1 MPRIT
6 LPDASV
12 REYEGEVDG
21 ATIAGDIGAGLLK
34 AAIGVKIDDQLFDL
48 SRPIGE
54 DCELS
59 IVTSARKGDPLD
71 ADALYLVR
79 HSCAHVMAEAIQRV
93 VPAADLVYGPPTD
106 DGFYY
111 DIAFP
116 EDRPL
121 STTDFEEIEA
131 EMAKIIAEDRPFQRV
146 DMPIDGGM
154 SKLQSEGSKYKL
166 DNAERA
172 VEAGSEALSWYATGE
187 PGTAWEDLCRGPH
200 IPLTGKIKYFKLLNT
215 SGAYWR
221 GNENNKM
228 LQRIYG
234 TAFSS
239 KKALNKYLKFLEE
252 AKNRDHRKL
261 GKELALFTF
270 DEEVGP
276 GLPLWLPNGTVIID
290 ELEALAKETED
301 KAEYQRVR
309 TPHLTK
315 GSLYEKSGHL
325 EHYQETMYPSMDVDG
340 IEYYVKPMNCPHHHK
355 IYAAHPKSYRDLP
368 VRLSEYGT
376 CYRYE
381 KSGQL
386 FGLMRVR
393 GMQMNDAHI
402 YCTPQQFKD
411 EFLAVCNMYLYYFD
425 IFGIDKY
432 QMRLGL
438 HDPKGL
444 GGKYIDEP
452 ELWKQTEAEVRQAL
466 IEGNIDHEEI
476 SGEAAFYGPKI
487 DVQVWSAIGK
497 EFTLATN
504 QVDFAIPKRFGLT
517 FTDEAGQEQTPL
529 CIHRAPLSTHERII
543 GFLIEHYGGD
553 FPLWLAPIQVAV
565 LPVSDKVIDYA
576 KNVETAL
583 KEAGIRVQLNGQ
595 PNKVGAK
602 IRQAELQR
610 INVMLVVG
618 EKEAQDN
625 QVALRR
631 RFKGDLGTQ
640 SLDDVVTE
648 LKTEIETRRNT
659 YRTN

>member
-1 MPRIT
+1 MSQITVT
-6 LPDASV
+6 LPDNSTRSYDGGVTPQEIAESIGSRLAQDAIAAQVNGQSV
-12 REYEGEVDG
+12 
-21 ATIAGDIGAGLLK
+21 
-34 AAIGVKIDDQLFDL
+34 DL
-48 SRPIGE
+48 NVPIE
-54 DCELS
+54 
-59 IVTSARKGDPLD
+59 
-71 ADALYLVR
+71 ADAEVAILTGDSPEGHEVLL
-79 HSCAHVMAEAIQRV
+79 HSTAHLMAHAVKELFPEAKVTIG
-93 VPAADLVYGPPTD
+93 PAIENR
-106 DGFYY
+106 FYY
-111 DIAFP
+111 DF
-116 EDRPL
+116 D
-121 STTDFEEIEA
+121 
-131 EMAKIIAEDRPFQRV
+131 
-146 DMPIDGGM
+146 IDGTFSDEDLVKIEKKMGELAANDHVVTRM
-154 SKLQSEGSKYKL
+154 ELTHDEAVKLFNKMNESYKVEIIEDIEGDDKISAYTQG
-166 DNAERA
+166 DF
-172 VEAGSEALSWYATGE
+172 T
-187 PGTAWEDLCRGPH
+187 DLCRGPH
-200 IPLTGKIKYFKLLNT
+200 VLQTGKIKYFKLLNT

-234 TAFSS
+234 TSFSS
-239 KKALNKYLKFLEE
+239 KKDLNKYLNFLEE
-252 AKNRDHRKL
+252 AKKRDHRKL

-276 GLPLWLPNGTVIID
+276 GLPLWLPNGAVIID

-301 KAEYQRVR
+301 KAAYLRVR

-325 EHYQETMYPSMDVDG
+325 DHYQDAMYPSMDVDG

-355 IYAAHPKSYRDLP
+355 IYAARPKSYRDLP

-393 GMQMNDAHI
+393 SMQMNDAHI
-402 YCTPQQFKD
+402 YCTKDQFKD
-411 EFLAVCNMYLYYFD
+411 EFLAVCKMYLYYFD

-432 QMRLGL
+432 QLRLGL

-444 GGKYIDEP
+444 GKKYIDEP
-452 ELWKQTEAEVRQAL
+452 ELWQQTEAEVREAL
-466 IEGNIDHEEI
+466 LEGNIDHVEL

-517 FTDEAGQEQTPL
+517 FADEAGREQTPL
-529 CIHRAPLSTHERII
+529 CIHRAPLSTHERFV
-543 GFLIEHYGGD
+543 GFLIEHFGGD
-553 FPLWLAPIQVAV
+553 FPLWLAPVQVAV

-576 KNVETAL
+576 RNVETTL
-583 KEAGIRVQLNGQ
+583 KETGIRVQLNDQ
-595 PNKVGAK
+595 PDKVGAK

-618 EKEAQDN
+618 EKEAQNN

-640 SLDDVVTE
+640 HLDDVVTE

>member
-1 MPRIT
+1 MSQITVT
-6 LPDASV
+6 LPDNSTRSFDSGVTPQEIAESIGSLLAKDALAAQVNGQSV
-12 REYEGEVDG
+12 
-21 ATIAGDIGAGLLK
+21 
-34 AAIGVKIDDQLFDL
+34 DL
-48 SRPIGE
+48 NVPIE
-54 DCELS
+54 
-59 IVTSARKGDPLD
+59 
-71 ADALYLVR
+71 ADAEVAILTGDSPEGHEVLL
-79 HSCAHVMAEAIQRV
+79 HSTAHLMAHAVKELFPDAKVTIGPAIENR
-93 VPAADLVYGPPTD
+93 
-106 DGFYY
+106 FYY
-111 DIAFP
+111 DF
-116 EDRPL
+116 D
-121 STTDFEEIEA
+121 
-131 EMAKIIAEDRPFQRV
+131 
-146 DMPIDGGM
+146 IDGTFSDEDLVKIEEKM
-154 SKLQSEGSKYKL
+154 REL
-166 DNAERA
+166 AENDHAVTRLELRRDEA
-172 VEAGSEALSWYATGE
+172 VELFNEMNESYKVEIIEQIEGDDSISAYTQGDFT
-187 PGTAWEDLCRGPH
+187 DLCRGPH

-239 KKALNKYLKFLEE
+239 KKSLNKYLNFLEE
-252 AKNRDHRKL
+252 AKKRDHRKL

-393 GMQMNDAHI
+393 SMQMNDAHI

-411 EFLAVCNMYLYYFD
+411 EFLAVCKMYLYYFD

-432 QMRLGL
+432 QLRLGL
-438 HDPKGL
+438 HNPEGL

-517 FTDEAGQEQTPL
+517 FTDEGGREQTPI
-529 CIHRAPLSTHERII
+529 CIHRAPLSTHERFV

-565 LPVSDKVIDYA
+565 LPVSYKVIDYA

-610 INVMLVVG
+610 VNVMLVVG

-640 SLDDVVTE
+640 ALDDVVTE

>member
-1 MPRIT
+1 MSQITVT
-6 LPDASV
+6 LPDNSTRSFDSGVTPQEIAESIGSRLAQDALAAQVNGQSV
-12 REYEGEVDG
+12 
-21 ATIAGDIGAGLLK
+21 
-34 AAIGVKIDDQLFDL
+34 DL
-48 SRPIGE
+48 NVPIE
-54 DCELS
+54 
-59 IVTSARKGDPLD
+59 
-71 ADALYLVR
+71 ADAEVAILTGDSPEGHEVLL
-79 HSCAHVMAEAIQRV
+79 HSTAHLMAHAVKELFPDAKVTIGPAIENR
-93 VPAADLVYGPPTD
+93 
-106 DGFYY
+106 FYY
-111 DIAFP
+111 DF
-116 EDRPL
+116 D
-121 STTDFEEIEA
+121 
-131 EMAKIIAEDRPFQRV
+131 
-146 DMPIDGGM
+146 IDGTFSYEDLVKIEEKM
-154 SKLQSEGSKYKL
+154 REL
-166 DNAERA
+166 AENDHAVTRLELRRDEA
-172 VEAGSEALSWYATGE
+172 VELFNEMNESYKVEIIEQIEGDDCISAYTQGDFT
-187 PGTAWEDLCRGPH
+187 DLCRGPH

-239 KKALNKYLKFLEE
+239 KKALNKYLNFIEE
-252 AKNRDHRKL
+252 AKKRDHRKL

-393 GMQMNDAHI
+393 SMQMNDAHI

-411 EFLAVCNMYLYYFD
+411 EFLAVCKMYLYYFD

-432 QMRLGL
+432 QLRLGL
-438 HDPKGL
+438 HNPEGL

-517 FTDEAGQEQTPL
+517 FTDEGGREQTPI
-529 CIHRAPLSTHERII
+529 CIHRAPLSTHERFV

-610 INVMLVVG
+610 VNVMLVVG

>member
-1 MPRIT
+1 MSQITVT
-6 LPDASV
+6 LPDNSTRSYDGGVTPQEIAESIGSRLAQDAIAAQVNGQSV
-12 REYEGEVDG
+12 
-21 ATIAGDIGAGLLK
+21 
-34 AAIGVKIDDQLFDL
+34 DL
-48 SRPIGE
+48 NVPIE
-54 DCELS
+54 
-59 IVTSARKGDPLD
+59 
-71 ADALYLVR
+71 ADAEVAILTGDSPEGHEVLL
-79 HSCAHVMAEAIQRV
+79 HSTAHLMAHAVKELFPEAKVTIG
-93 VPAADLVYGPPTD
+93 PAIENR
-106 DGFYY
+106 FYY
-111 DIAFP
+111 DF
-116 EDRPL
+116 D
-121 STTDFEEIEA
+121 
-131 EMAKIIAEDRPFQRV
+131 
-146 DMPIDGGM
+146 IDGTFSEKDLVNIEKKMGELAANDDVVTRM
-154 SKLQSEGSKYKL
+154 ELTHGEAVKLFNKMNESYKVEIIEDIEGD
-166 DNAERA
+166 DNISAYTQ
-172 VEAGSEALSWYATGE
+172 GDFT
-187 PGTAWEDLCRGPH
+187 DLCRGPH
-200 IPLTGKIKYFKLLNT
+200 VLQTGKIKYFKILNT

-234 TAFSS
+234 TTFSS
-239 KKALNKYLKFLEE
+239 KKDLNKYLNFLEE
-252 AKNRDHRKL
+252 AKKRDHRKL

-276 GLPLWLPNGTVIID
+276 GLPLWLPNGAVIID
-290 ELEALAKETED
+290 ELESLAKETED
-301 KAEYQRVR
+301 KAAYQRVR

-325 EHYQETMYPSMDVDG
+325 DHYQDAMYPSMDVDG
-340 IEYYVKPMNCPHHHK
+340 VEYYVKPMNCPHHHK
-355 IYAAHPKSYRDLP
+355 IYAARPKSYRDLP

-393 GMQMNDAHI
+393 SMQMNDAHI
-402 YCTPQQFKD
+402 YCTKDQFKD
-411 EFLAVCNMYLYYFD
+411 EFLAVCKMYLYYFD

-432 QMRLGL
+432 QLRLGL
-438 HDPKGL
+438 HDAEGL
-444 GGKYIDEP
+444 GKKYIDEP
-452 ELWKQTEAEVRQAL
+452 ELWQQTEAEVREAL
-466 IEGNIDHEEI
+466 QEGNIDHVEI

-517 FTDEAGQEQTPL
+517 FTDEGGREQTPL
-529 CIHRAPLSTHERII
+529 CIHRAPLSTHERFV
-543 GFLIEHYGGD
+543 GLLIEHFGGD
-553 FPLWLAPIQVAV
+553 FPLWLAPVQVAV

-576 KNVETAL
+576 RNVETTL
-583 KEAGIRVQLNGQ
+583 KEAGIRVQLNDQ
-595 PNKVGAK
+595 PDKVGAK

-618 EKEAQDN
+618 EKEAQNN

-640 SLDDVVTE
+640 LLDDVVTE

>member
-1 MPRIT
+1 MSQITVT
-6 LPDASV
+6 LPDNSTHSYDSGVTPQEIAENIGSRLAQDALAAQVNGQSV
-12 REYEGEVDG
+12 
-21 ATIAGDIGAGLLK
+21 
-34 AAIGVKIDDQLFDL
+34 DL
-48 SRPIGE
+48 NIPIE
-54 DCELS
+54 
-59 IVTSARKGDPLD
+59 
-71 ADALYLVR
+71 ADAEIAIITGDSPEGHEVLL
-79 HSCAHVMAEAIQRV
+79 HSTAHLMAHAVKELFPEAKVTIG
-93 VPAADLVYGPPTD
+93 PAIENR
-106 DGFYY
+106 FYY
-111 DIAFP
+111 DF
-116 EDRPL
+116 D
-121 STTDFEEIEA
+121 
-131 EMAKIIAEDRPFQRV
+131 
-146 DMPIDGGM
+146 IDGTFSDEDLVKIEKKMGELAANDHVVTRM
-154 SKLQSEGSKYKL
+154 ELTHGEAVKLFNKMNESYKVEIIEDIEGDDKISAYTQG
-166 DNAERA
+166 DF
-172 VEAGSEALSWYATGE
+172 T
-187 PGTAWEDLCRGPH
+187 DLCRGPH
-200 IPLTGKIKYFKLLNT
+200 VPQTGKIKYFKLLNT

-234 TAFSS
+234 TSFSS
-239 KKALNKYLKFLEE
+239 KKDLNKYLNFLEE
-252 AKNRDHRKL
+252 AKKRDHRKL

-276 GLPLWLPNGTVIID
+276 GLPLWLPNGAVIID

-301 KAEYQRVR
+301 KAAYQRVR

-325 EHYQETMYPSMDVDG
+325 DHYQDAMYPSMDVDG

-355 IYAAHPKSYRDLP
+355 IYAARPKSYRDLP

-393 GMQMNDAHI
+393 SMQMNDAHI
-402 YCTPQQFKD
+402 YCTKDQFKD
-411 EFLAVCNMYLYYFD
+411 EFLAVCKMYLYYFD

-432 QMRLGL
+432 QLRLGL
-438 HDPKGL
+438 HDAEGL
-444 GGKYIDEP
+444 GKKYIDEP
-452 ELWKQTEAEVRQAL
+452 ELWQQTEAEVREAL
-466 IEGNIDHEEI
+466 QEGNIDHVEI

-517 FTDEAGQEQTPL
+517 FTDEGGREQTPL
-529 CIHRAPLSTHERII
+529 CIHRAPLSTHERFV
-543 GFLIEHYGGD
+543 GFLIEHFGGD
-553 FPLWLAPIQVAV
+553 FPLWLAPVQVAV

-576 KNVETAL
+576 RNVETTL
-583 KEAGIRVQLNGQ
+583 KEAGIRVQLNDQ
-595 PNKVGAK
+595 PDKVGAK

-618 EKEAQDN
+618 EKEVQNN

-640 SLDDVVTE
+640 LLDDVVTE

>member
-1 MPRIT
+1 MSQITVT
-6 LPDASV
+6 LPDNSTHSYDSGVTPQEIAENIGSRLAQDALAAQVNGESV
-12 REYEGEVDG
+12 DLNV
-21 ATIAGDIGAGLLK
+21 
-34 AAIGVKIDDQLFDL
+34 AI
-48 SRPIGE
+48 E
-54 DCELS
+54 
-59 IVTSARKGDPLD
+59 
-71 ADALYLVR
+71 ADAEVAILTGDSPEGHEVLL
-79 HSCAHVMAEAIQRV
+79 HSTAHLMAHAVKELFPEAKVTIG
-93 VPAADLVYGPPTD
+93 PAIENR
-106 DGFYY
+106 FYY
-111 DIAFP
+111 DFDIDGTFSDDDLEKIEKKMHELATNDHMVTRMDLAHGEAVKLFTKMD
-116 EDRPL
+116 E
-121 STTDFEEIEA
+121 SYKVEIIEEI
-131 EMAKIIAEDRPFQRV
+131 
-146 DMPIDGGM
+146 DGDDTISAYTQG
-154 SKLQSEGSKYKL
+154 
-166 DNAERA
+166 DF
-172 VEAGSEALSWYATGE
+172 T
-187 PGTAWEDLCRGPH
+187 DLCRGPH
-200 IPLTGKIKYFKLLNT
+200 VPQTGKIKYFKLLNT

-239 KKALNKYLKFLEE
+239 KKELNKYLNFLEE
-252 AKNRDHRKL
+252 AKKRDHRKL
-261 GKELALFTF
+261 GKELNLFTF

-276 GLPLWLPNGTVIID
+276 GLPLWLPNGAVMID

-301 KAEYQRVR
+301 KASYLRVR

-325 EHYQETMYPSMDVDG
+325 DHYQDAMYPSMDVDG
-340 IEYYVKPMNCPHHHK
+340 IEYFVKPMNCPHHHK
-355 IYAAHPKSYRDLP
+355 IYAARPKSYRDLP

-393 GMQMNDAHI
+393 SMQMNDAHI
-402 YCTPQQFKD
+402 YCTKEQFKD
-411 EFLAVCNMYLYYFD
+411 EFLAVCKMYLYYFD

-432 QMRLGL
+432 QLRLGL
-438 HDPKGL
+438 HDPNDL

-452 ELWKQTEAEVRQAL
+452 ELWQQTEAEVREAL
-466 IEGNIDHEEI
+466 IEGNFEHEEI
-476 SGEAAFYGPKI
+476 AGEAAFYGPKI

-517 FTDEAGQEQTPL
+517 FTDEGGREQTPI
-529 CIHRAPLSTHERII
+529 CIHRAPLSTHERFV
-543 GFLIEHYGGD
+543 GFLTEHFGGD
-553 FPLWLAPIQVAV
+553 FPLWLAPVQVAV
-565 LPVSDKVIDYA
+565 LPVSEKVIDYA
-576 KNVETAL
+576 KNVETTL
-583 KEAGIRVQLNGQ
+583 KDMGIRVQLNDQ
-595 PNKVGAK
+595 PDKVGAK

-610 INVMLVVG
+610 INVMLIVG

-640 SLDDVVTE
+640 LLDDVVTE